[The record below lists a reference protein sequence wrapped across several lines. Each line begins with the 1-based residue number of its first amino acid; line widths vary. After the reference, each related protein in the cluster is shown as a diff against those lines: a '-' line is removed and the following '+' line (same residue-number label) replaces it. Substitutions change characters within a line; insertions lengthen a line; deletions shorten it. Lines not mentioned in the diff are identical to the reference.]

1 MRVNA
6 PSMHCLFHLL
16 ELATEQGLNRGI
28 VRGAYTAQEALIRQ
42 IAASMEE
49 SGLTV
54 IDMLVLATWGEMAEP
69 TAL

>member
-1 MRVNA
+1 M
-6 PSMHCLFHLL
+6 
-16 ELATEQGLNRGI
+16 EQGLNQSI
-28 VRGAYTAQEALIRQ
+28 VRGAYTAREALIRQ
-42 IAASMEE
+42 MAANMEE